1 MPRSR
6 NARPPRR
13 AGLIRLDPHALG
25 ALAVLA
31 VLAGCA
37 PADPPPR
44 GPAAGVE
51 ALVADVEAGRLNTG
65 DHVRVT
71 GVVTYDDAERKLAFV
86 SDSKRA
92 IGVAT
97 GAGGLGGLVGRTVTL
112 DARLARGDA
121 GLHLSDPTIV
131 GSEVSVLPAIAVAD
145 GADVFTPRV
154 IGRPVELAARVQA
167 ATPRDGRLFLSVT
180 SHGVE
185 LSAEIRDPGTVDGRA
200 LVGADVRLRAVSTP
214 ADPAAG
220 IPSPGRLVVASMR
233 DVQTLGG
240 TGLPPDGARLL
251 TTAAAVQALPL
262 EDATARRPVRILAQV
277 LVHDPAWALLFVQDA
292 TAGIFVVTRGMAQA
306 VPACRPGDLVE
317 IAGESGPG
325 DFAPVI
331 AAHRIVVTGH
341 QPLPAARP
349 VSLEALLSGSEDSQF
364 VELGGVVRSI
374 ERDRANHL
382 AIEFVHARERIRAF
396 VPSIEGQAT
405 PPGLGV
411 GAVVSLAAVAGTRF
425 NTSRQILGV
434 QLFVPNASAVRV
446 TDAAPPDPF
455 ALAVS
460 STARLMTFAGSGRS
474 GRQMRVR
481 GVVVAAQEQAV
492 YLKDADSTL
501 EVQTAGAPGDTAIRP
516 GDLVDAVGFP
526 GTSAG
531 RGLLLEDAMLR
542 RVGHAGAPAP
552 VEARPADLIRDARA
566 AEFVQLRARLLQ
578 RITSSGEDVLLL
590 DADGIT
596 FPAHLARPPGGS
608 TLPAI
613 EPNSV
618 LEVTGIAKPQV
629 AWQSNQPIAN
639 GFRLLLGSAEAVRV
653 VDAPAWL
660 TGRHVVWTLCALAA
674 ITLTALAWILTLR
687 RRVAHQTRELRV
699 AKNAAEA
706 ANRGKSEFLAN
717 MSHEIRTPM
726 NGVLGMTELLLEAPH
741 DPEQRESLGMV
752 KSSAEALLRVIND
765 ILDFSKVEA
774 GTLDLDPQPFALR
787 DMLGVAVQ
795 MLGFRARQKGL
806 DLTCRVAPDV
816 PATIVADA
824 DRLRQVLVNLVGNA
838 VKFTEQGTVAIDVTL
853 VQTLDAAATG
863 SCDLVFTV
871 SDTGIGIPDEKQALV
886 FEAFT
891 QADGSVSRKY
901 GGTGLGL
908 AISARLVAMM
918 GGHIRLE
925 SELGRGS
932 TFTFSIRVGQVAA
945 QAPAAAAE
953 AAPAAAVPPGG
964 APRVLRV
971 LVVEDNVVNQKIAAA
986 LLARRGQRAVI
997 VASGREALEAWT
1009 NAQFDAIFMDVQMPE
1024 MDGFETTGIIRAAE
1038 RASGARIPIVAMTAH
1053 AMSGDRER
1061 CLAAGMDEYLSKPIS
1076 MKEIDR
1082 VLGHL
1087 SVLRA
1092 EPSTTA
1098 A

>member
-1 MPRSR
+1 MSR
-6 NARPPRR
+6 CPNARLTARPV
-13 AGLIRLDPHALG
+13 LIRLDTSALG
-25 ALAVLA
+25 VLA
-31 VLAGCA
+31 LLGLLAGGCT
-37 PADPPPR
+37 PAGHPPDRPT
-44 GPAAGVE
+44 AGVE
-51 ALVADVEAGRLNTG
+51 ALVADVEAGRLTAG
-65 DHVRVT
+65 TQVRVS
-71 GVVTYDDAERKLAFV
+71 GVVTYDDGERRLAFV
-86 SDSKRA
+86 SDAKRA

-97 GAGGLGGLVGRTVTL
+97 TAGGLGGLVGRSVTL

-121 GLHLSDPTIV
+121 GLHLIDPV
-131 GSEVSVLPAIAVAD
+131 VLGSEASVFPAIAVAD

-154 IGRPVELAARVQA
+154 LGRPVELAAQVRA
-167 ATPRDGRLFLSVT
+167 AAVRDGRLFLTVT

-185 LSAEIRDPGTVDGRA
+185 LKAEVRDPGHVDGRA
-200 LVGADVRLRAVSTP
+200 LVGADVRLRAVPTP
-214 ADPAAG
+214 PIAAAG
-220 IPSPGRLVVASMR
+220 IPPPGRLVVASMR
-233 DVQTLGG
+233 DVQALGG
-240 TGLPPDGARLL
+240 QGEQPRSGLL
-251 TTAAAVQALPL
+251 TSAAAVQALSA
-262 EDATARRPVRILAQV
+262 EEAAARRPVQLRARV
-277 LVHDPAWALLFVQDA
+277 MVHDPAWSLLFVQDA
-292 TAGIFVVTRGMAQA
+292 TAGIFVVTRGMGRPM
-306 VPACRPGDLVE
+306 PACRPGDLVE
-317 IAGESGPG
+317 IAGETGPG
-325 DFAPVI
+325 DFAPVV
-331 AAHRIVVTGH
+331 AAQQIVVAGH
-341 QPLPAARP
+341 EPLPAARP
-349 VSLEALLSGSEDSQF
+349 VSLQALLSGGEDSQF
-364 VELGGVVRSI
+364 VEFGGVVRTVGHDSS
-374 ERDRANHL
+374 NHL
-382 AIEFVHARERIRAF
+382 AIEIVHARERIRAF
-396 VPSIEGQAT
+396 VPSIAGQAA

-411 GAVVSLAAVAGTRF
+411 GAVVNLAAVAGTRF
-425 NTSRQILGV
+425 NSSRQNTGV
-434 QLFVPNASAVRV
+434 QLFVPTVNEITVEE
-446 TDAAPPDPF
+446 AARPDPF
-455 ALAVS
+455 ALPVS
-460 STARLMTFAGSGRS
+460 STAQLLTFAGNGRS

-492 YLKDADSTL
+492 YLKDADGTL
-501 EVQTAGAPGDTAIRP
+501 EVQAPRAPGGEPVRP

-526 GTSAG
+526 GTSTG
-531 RGLLLEDAMLR
+531 RSPLLEDASLR
-542 RVGHAGAPAP
+542 RVGHAGAPTP
-552 VEARPADLIRDARA
+552 VEARAADLVRDAKA
-566 AEFVQLRARLLQ
+566 AEFVKLRARLLQ
-578 RITSSGEDVLLL
+578 RVVSSGEEVLLL

-596 FPAHLARPPGGS
+596 FPAHLDRVPGS
-608 TLPAI
+608 APLPAI
-613 EPNSV
+613 EANSV
-618 LEVTGIAKPQV
+618 LEVTGVATPQV
-629 AWQSNQPIAN
+629 AWQSNRPVSR
-639 GFRLLLGSAEAVRV
+639 GFRVLLDSAAAVRV
-653 VDAPAWL
+653 IETPPWL
-660 TGRHVVWTLCALAA
+660 TGRHVVWTLAALAV

-699 AKNAAEA
+699 AKDAAEA

-787 DMLGVAVQ
+787 DMLGAAVQ

-816 PATIVADA
+816 PPMILADA

-838 VKFTEQGTVAIDVTL
+838 VKFTETGTVAIDVTR

-871 SDTGIGIPDEKQALV
+871 TDTGIGIPDEQQALV

-932 TFTFSIRVGQVAA
+932 TFTFSIRVGRAA
-945 QAPAAAAE
+945 PQAPAAE
-953 AAPAAAVPPGG
+953 ETLAPLPVAPGG
-964 APRVLRV
+964 APRCLRV
-971 LVVEDNVVNQKIAAA
+971 LVAEDNVVNQKIAAA

-997 VASGREALEAWT
+997 VASGREALEAWSS
-1009 NAQFDAIFMDVQMPE
+1009 AQFDAIFMDVQMPG

-1038 RASGARIPIVAMTAH
+1038 RATGAHIPIVAMTAH

-1061 CLAAGMDEYLSKPIS
+1061 CLAAGMDEYISKPIA
-1076 MKEIDR
+1076 MREIDR
-1082 VLGHL
+1082 VLGRL
-1087 SVLRA
+1087 SLLPA
-1092 EPSTTA
+1092 EASTTA